1 MKIKKNL
8 EKISHFVA
16 NSAFKVWT
24 SVFVLLMLMMVVIFL
39 SEQKTNSSINS
50 LFDAFW
56 YTIVT
61 VTTVGYGDIAPASF
75 WGRLSA
81 MALLLVGVAIFGALS
96 GKFASFILDKQQ
108 KKDKG
113 LLKMTNMKNHFLICG
128 WKPGFENIL
137 EGILLANPEI
147 PPEKIVILNNAKH
160 SEIEAINFLRGDF
173 TDEDALFKAQIKN
186 ASRALILADRS
197 EDFSTLETDSRTVLA
212 VITIKNLNPRI
223 YCVAE
228 IIDSKFEKHLSLARC
243 DEIIMTSDYEQ
254 NLLVQASSGKGMSHI
269 LRELA
274 AEDESQGLFLMDI
287 PQQFVGGP
295 YEEYVKSLNGKDIL
309 IGILENTGNFYNRRQ
324 EALAEAQKN
333 PNMEKIV
340 ANLKKVKT
348 LKSNIPVFNPAN
360 DYIIP
365 ESSKAIFIHANAR
378 GEYDGSDKRTDRKTR
393 QPGNILRLGP
403 KGQGTR
409 AHS

>member
-1 MKIKKNL
+1 MKVKKIL
-8 EKISHFVA
+8 DKISRILS
-16 NSAFKVWT
+16 NSSVKVW
-24 SVFVLLMLMMVVIFL
+24 SAVFVLLLLIMFVIFK
-39 SEQKTNSSINS
+39 SEQETNSAINT
-50 LFDAFW
+50 LFDAIW

-96 GKFASFILDKQQ
+96 GKFASFILDRQQ
-108 KKDKG
+108 KKDRG
-113 LLKMTNMKNHFLICG
+113 LLKMTNMKNHLLICG

-137 EGILLANPEI
+137 EGMLLANPEI
-147 PPEKIVILNNAKH
+147 PPERVVILNNAKH
-160 SEIEAINFLRGDF
+160 SDIEAIQANEKLKAINFLRGDF
-173 TDEDALFKAQIKN
+173 TDEDALLKAQIKS
-186 ASRALILADRS
+186 AERALILADRS
-197 EDFSTLETDSRTVLA
+197 EEFSTLETDSRTVLA

-274 AEDESQGLFLMDI
+274 AENENQGLFLADI
-287 PQQFVGGP
+287 PAKFVGGP
-295 YEEYVKSLNGKDIL
+295 YEEYAKSLQNKNIL
-309 IGILENTGNFYNRRQ
+309 IGVLENTGNFYNRRQ

-348 LKSNIPVFNPAN
+348 LKSNIPVFNPPS

-365 ESSKAIFIHANAR
+365 ESSKAIFIHGNYSS
-378 GEYDGSDKRTDRKTR
+378 GE
-393 QPGNILRLGP
+393 
-403 KGQGTR
+403 
-409 AHS
+409 

>member
-1 MKIKKNL
+1 MKIKKYF
-8 EKISHFVA
+8 EKAGRFFS
-16 NSAFKVWT
+16 NSSVKVWS
-24 SVFVLLMLMMVVIFL
+24 SVFALLMVMMIVIFL

-75 WGRLSA
+75 LGRLSA

-96 GKFASFILDKQQ
+96 GKFASFILDRQQ

-113 LLKMTNMKNHFLICG
+113 LLKMTNMKNHLLICG

-137 EGILLANPEI
+137 EGMLLANPEI
-147 PPEKIVILNNAKH
+147 PPERVVILNNAKH
-160 SEIEAINFLRGDF
+160 SEIEAIQANEKLKAVNFLRGDF
-173 TDEDALFKAQIKN
+173 TDEDTLLKAQIKS
-186 ASRALILADRS
+186 ADRALILADRS

-274 AEDESQGLFLMDI
+274 AENENQGLFLMDI
-287 PQQFVGGP
+287 PAKFVGGS
-295 YEEYVKSLNGKDIL
+295 YQEYSKSLQNKDIL

-348 LKSNIPVFNPAN
+348 LKSNIPVFNPPA

-365 ESSKAIFIHANAR
+365 ESSKAIFIH
-378 GEYDGSDKRTDRKTR
+378 GMTQEK
-393 QPGNILRLGP
+393 
-403 KGQGTR
+403 
-409 AHS
+409 

>member
-1 MKIKKNL
+1 MKAKKFF
-8 EKISHFVA
+8 EKIA
-16 NSAFKVWT
+16 RLAGNSSVKVWT
-24 SVFVLLMLMMVVIFL
+24 SVFGLLMVMMIVIFL

-96 GKFASFILDKQQ
+96 GKFASFILDRQQ

-113 LLKMTNMKNHFLICG
+113 LLKMTNMKNHLLICG

-137 EGILLANPEI
+137 EGMLLANPEI
-147 PPEKIVILNNAKH
+147 PPEQIVILNNAKH
-160 SEIEAINFLRGDF
+160 SEIEAIQANEKLKAINFLRGDF
-173 TDEDALFKAQIKN
+173 TDEDALLKAQIKS
-186 ASRALILADRS
+186 ADRALILADKS
-197 EDFSTLETDSRTVLA
+197 EEFSTLETDSRTVLA

-274 AEDESQGLFLMDI
+274 AENESQGLFLADI
-287 PQQFVGGP
+287 PAKFVGGP
-295 YEEYVKSLNGKDIL
+295 YEEFAKSLENKDIL
-309 IGILENTGNFYNRRQ
+309 IGVLENTGNFYNRRQ

-348 LKSNIPVFNPAN
+348 LKSNIPVFNPPS

-365 ESSKAIFIHANAR
+365 ESSKAIFIH
-378 GEYDGSDKRTDRKTR
+378 
-393 QPGNILRLGP
+393 GNYS
-403 KGQGTR
+403 KEEN
-409 AHS
+409 

>member
-1 MKIKKNL
+1 MKIKKIL
-8 EKISHFVA
+8 DKISRILS
-16 NSAFKVWT
+16 NSSVKVW
-24 SVFVLLMLMMVVIFL
+24 SAVFVLLLLIMFVIFK
-39 SEQKTNSSINS
+39 SEQETNSAINT
-50 LFDAFW
+50 LFDAIW

-96 GKFASFILDKQQ
+96 GKFASFILDRQQ
-108 KKDKG
+108 KKDRG
-113 LLKMTNMKNHFLICG
+113 LLKMTNMKNHLLICG

-137 EGILLANPEI
+137 EGMLLANPEI
-147 PPEKIVILNNAKH
+147 PPERVVILNNAKH
-160 SEIEAINFLRGDF
+160 SDIEAIQANEKLKAINFLRGDF
-173 TDEDALFKAQIKN
+173 TDEDALLKAQIKS
-186 ASRALILADRS
+186 AERALILADRS
-197 EDFSTLETDSRTVLA
+197 EEFSTLETDSRTVLA

-274 AEDESQGLFLMDI
+274 AENENQGLFLADI
-287 PQQFVGGP
+287 PAKFVGGP
-295 YEEYVKSLNGKDIL
+295 YEEYAKSLQNKNIL
-309 IGILENTGNFYNRRQ
+309 IGVLENTGNFYNRRQ

-348 LKSNIPVFNPAN
+348 LKSNIPVFNPPS

-365 ESSKAIFIHANAR
+365 ESSKAIFIHGNYSS
-378 GEYDGSDKRTDRKTR
+378 GE
-393 QPGNILRLGP
+393 
-403 KGQGTR
+403 
-409 AHS
+409 

>member
-1 MKIKKNL
+1 MKIKKIL
-8 EKISHFVA
+8 DKISRILS
-16 NSAFKVWT
+16 NSSVKVW
-24 SVFVLLMLMMVVIFL
+24 SAVFVLLLLIMFVIFK
-39 SEQKTNSSINS
+39 SEQETNSAINT
-50 LFDAFW
+50 LFDAIW

-75 WGRLSA
+75 LGRLSA

-96 GKFASFILDKQQ
+96 GKFASFILDRQQ
-108 KKDKG
+108 KKDRG
-113 LLKMTNMKNHFLICG
+113 LLKMTNMKNHLLICG

-137 EGILLANPEI
+137 EGMLLANPEI
-147 PPEKIVILNNAKH
+147 PPERVVILNNAKH
-160 SEIEAINFLRGDF
+160 SDIEAIQANEKLKAINFLRGDF
-173 TDEDALFKAQIKN
+173 TDEDALLKAQIKS
-186 ASRALILADRS
+186 AERALILADRS
-197 EDFSTLETDSRTVLA
+197 EEFSTLETDSRTVLA

-274 AEDESQGLFLMDI
+274 AENENQGLFLADI
-287 PQQFVGGP
+287 PAKFVGGP
-295 YEEYVKSLNGKDIL
+295 YEEYAKSLQNKNIL
-309 IGILENTGNFYNRRQ
+309 IGVLENTGNFYNRRQ

-348 LKSNIPVFNPAN
+348 LKSNIPVFNPPS

-365 ESSKAIFIHANAR
+365 ESSKAIFIHGNYSS
-378 GEYDGSDKRTDRKTR
+378 GE
-393 QPGNILRLGP
+393 
-403 KGQGTR
+403 
-409 AHS
+409 

>member
-1 MKIKKNL
+1 MKIKKL
-8 EKISHFVA
+8 FEKIARLAA
-16 NSAFKVWT
+16 NSSVKVWT
-24 SVFVLLMLMMVVIFL
+24 SVSVLLIVMMVVIFV

-75 WGRLSA
+75 LGRLSA

-96 GKFASFILDKQQ
+96 GKFASFILDRQQ

-137 EGILLANPEI
+137 EGMLLANPEI
-147 PPEKIVILNNAKH
+147 PPEQIVILNNAKH
-160 SEIEAINFLRGDF
+160 SDIEAIQANEKLKAINFLRGDF
-173 TDEDALFKAQIKN
+173 TDEDALLKAQIKS
-186 ASRALILADRS
+186 ADRALILADKS
-197 EDFSTLETDSRTVLA
+197 EEFSTLETDSRTVLA

-243 DEIIMTSDYEQ
+243 DEIIMTSDNEQ

-274 AEDESQGLFLMDI
+274 AENESQGLFLADI
-287 PQQFVGGP
+287 PAKFVGGP
-295 YEEYVKSLNGKDIL
+295 YEEFAKSLENKDIL
-309 IGILENTGNFYNRRQ
+309 IGVLENTGNFYNRRQ

-348 LKSNIPVFNPAN
+348 LKSNIPVFNPPS
-360 DYIIP
+360 DYVIP
-365 ESSKAIFIHANAR
+365 ESSKAIFIH
-378 GEYDGSDKRTDRKTR
+378 
-393 QPGNILRLGP
+393 GNYS
-403 KGQGTR
+403 KEEN
-409 AHS
+409 